1 MIYRRL
7 GFHKVNRDARV
18 KTWTRIYW
26 EHARHLLI
34 WGIGLTGLFLL
45 LFWAL
50 VNYAL
55 KVAFER

>member
-1 MIYRRL
+1 MIYRTL
-7 GFHKVNRDARV
+7 GYRKVDRSARV

-34 WGIGLTGLFLL
+34 WGLGLTALFVLLFLAL
-45 LFWAL
+45 L
-50 VNYAL
+50 NYAL